1 MLFGTLLILALLF
14 QEPQTPE
21 PSLLPASPQAF
32 QKEIGVRKVQELTA
46 PGLEIWCEDPK
57 LLKKIRGP
65 ALAAWKLA
73 GELLGPETRPGRFPI
88 RVVLVRGKAPFE
100 RWFELLGKESLR
112 LKGPTVDRPYVEASA
127 EFGSAQWYLPPT
139 SLIRTDRLSPP
150 EAVTRVVEDLGA
162 LRLRYAFSPFGLEPP
177 PFLAEGFAGLLVRH
191 TLRNP
196 ESLQPYGGPAPE
208 WVQGTSV
215 YNLDKTQKDPNYLPA
230 NWPRLV
236 LNTTTLRI
244 KKKSIQPEETLAGL
258 MLREAGKF
266 ARLDYAFSWAGVEF
280 LLAKDRR
287 AAVLGVLH
295 ELRGE
300 EFAAA
305 SESVRFRAF
314 HDGVL
319 KALEQDPIRLQA
331 SFHDWIR
338 KSMPRR

>member
-73 GELLGPETRPGRFPI
+73 DELLGPETRPERFPF
-88 RVVLVRGKAPFE
+88 RVVLVRGKAPFQ
-100 RWFELLGKESLR
+100 RWFELLGRESLR
-112 LKGPTVDRPYVEASA
+112 LKGPPIGKDYVESSA
-127 EFGSAQWYLPPT
+127 EFGSAQWYLPPA
-139 SLIRTDRLSPP
+139 SLIRTDRVSPP
-150 EAVTRVVEDLGA
+150 EAVTRVIEDLGA
-162 LRLRYAFSPFGLEPP
+162 LRMRYAFSPFGLDPP

-244 KKKSIQPEETLAGL
+244 KKKSIRPEETLAGL
-258 MLREAGKF
+258 MLRKPAEF
-266 ARLDYAFSWAGVEF
+266 ARLDYAFSWAAVEF
-280 LLAKDRR
+280 LFAGERR
-287 AAVLGVLH
+287 KAAAAVLGK
-295 ELRGE
+295 LRAK

-305 SESVRFRAF
+305 GEEARFRAF
-314 HDGVL
+314 RDGL
-319 KALEQDPIRLQA
+319 LESLDLDPSRLQDA
-331 SFHDWIR
+331 FQDWIR